1 METDPQFETK
11 VLSLIGE
18 AVPRKF
24 KKNAISRETH
34 LQKELGLDSIAI
46 LSMVFRFEE
55 VFKIDLGRT
64 NFQVNMGELRTVSDV
79 LKLSKEIVEQA
90 AGEVRNG

>member
-1 METDPQFETK
+1 MDIDAQFEAK
-11 VLSLIGE
+11 VLSLIAE

-24 KKNAISRETH
+24 KKSEITRDTY

-55 VFKIDLGRT
+55 AFKIDLGSI
-64 NFQVNMGELRTVSDV
+64 NFQVNMGELRTVNDA
-79 LKLSKEIVEQA
+79 LKMSKEILEQA
-90 AGEVRNG
+90 QALRKG